1 MPASPLVYMPF
12 WMKQRQVKAEQVN
25 DATVRLAAPQL
36 PVYELEVR
44 PTGDDHRWL
53 AVVYEAAPE
62 GGERKLVTQYSASF
76 DSPMTAWE
84 AGYELFRKAV
94 LI

>member
-1 MPASPLVYMPF
+1 MAAGPLLYMPF
-12 WMKQRQVKAEQVN
+12 WMKQRQVKAELVN
-25 DATVRLAAPQL
+25 ETTVRLAAPQL

-44 PTGDDHRWL
+44 RTGDDHRWH
-53 AVVYEAAPE
+53 AAVYEAPPE
-62 GGERKLVTQYSASF
+62 GGERKLLTEFSAPF

-94 LI
+94 LT